1 MNLTDMADCC
11 YPGNMD
17 NLAKDIEHAAKAAFI
32 DKQIIHSTMLRPS
45 IIDNSL
51 DRQND
56 MLSCIKKG
64 LSSSKEFMISVSF
77 IRMSGLSMLLQ
88 TLKDIDGKGVRGRV
102 ITTDYL
108 NYTEPKALRK
118 LLEFPFIELK
128 VATEEA
134 FHIKGYLF
142 DDGEKNTV
150 IIGSS
155 NITGGAL
162 KSNREWNLRTTILS
176 EGGLN
181 EEFRNSF
188 DELWGKARHIDE
200 RWLSSYAERYG
211 HELEI
216 RRTIKKETRLRTYTI
231 EPNPMQKAAALSLQ
245 KIRAAGKDKALL
257 IAATGTGKTY
267 LAAFDV
273 RSFNPERMLFIVH
286 REQILH
292 DAAES
297 FEDVLGINESDIGF
311 LTGNNKDY
319 NKRFL
324 FTTNLTMSKPE
335 IYTKFSRS
343 CFDYIIIDEVH
354 RAGADSY
361 RKIMEYFR
369 PKFMLGMSA
378 TPDRPDSQD
387 DGKNIYKLFD
397 YNIALDIRLKDALAG
412 QLLCPFHYY
421 GVSDITI
428 DGKPLE
434 ENEDFTNLTTE
445 ERVRN
450 ILEKSEFY
458 GFSGS
463 RVKGLIFCSRQ
474 DEAIELS
481 KEINSRKKNP
491 SRNWQTAYVTG
502 ETSIRTREDYVERL
516 PSDEDDSS
524 VLDFIIT
531 VDTFNEGI
539 DIPKVNQIIMLR
551 PTQSSIIFIQQLGR
565 GLRKN
570 AEGKEYLVVIDF
582 IGNYKKSFLIPVA
595 LSGDNTYDKD
605 NLRKYITEGSSV
617 IPGTSTIDFDPI
629 AKELIYRNIDASDIT
644 RMDFLRKEYF
654 ALKSRL
660 GRIPSIADFSREK
673 AIDIQNFVDKSGSYY
688 SFVKAVDKEYG
699 RTLDADEEIVIRYI
713 SEKFSDGK
721 RRAEL
726 TLLKDLL
733 SNWHDGSYAAESSPY
748 YIRQAIGKAYDSMLS
763 NLDMT
768 FLKLQDQRKYGNEPL
783 VETRN
788 GSPYPA
794 KRFERM
800 LRDPDFRMILDE
812 VIEDGLRRNSERYN
826 KQYKDTS
833 FVLYEK
839 YTYEDVCRLL
849 NWEKNMN
856 ALNIGGY
863 FYDRKTKTLPVFINY
878 EKDDSAIQ
886 YQDRFL
892 DDENLIALSK
902 KPRKIGSPDYNHIY
916 KTAEDDKDNRIF
928 LFIRKNSED
937 ERKEFYFLGEIE
949 AVEDAIPVK
958 VDCQDAFEIHYLLAM
973 PVRRDIYDYITS

>member
-1 MNLTDMADCC
+1 
-11 YPGNMD
+11 MD
-17 NLAKDIEHAAKAAFI
+17 NLAKDIELAAKAAFI

-188 DELWGKARHIDE
+188 DELWDKARHIDE

-245 KIRAAGKDKALL
+245 RIRASGKDKALL

-297 FEDVLGINESDIGF
+297 FEDVLGINESNIGF

-458 GFSGS
+458 GFSGN

-491 SRNWQTAYVTG
+491 GRNWQTAYVTG

-516 PSDEDDSS
+516 QSDEDDSS

-673 AIDIQNFVDKSGSYY
+673 AIDIQNFVDKSGSYH
-688 SFVKAVDKEYG
+688 SFVKAVDNEYG

-726 TLLKDLL
+726 TLLKDFL
-733 SNWHDGSYAAESSPY
+733 SNWHDGSYAAESSPC
-748 YIRQAIGKAYDSMLS
+748 YIRQATGKAYDSMLS

-794 KRFERM
+794 KRLERM

-812 VIEDGLRRNSERYN
+812 VIEDGLRRNNERYS
-826 KQYKDTS
+826 KKYKDTS

-892 DDENLIALSK
+892 DEENLIALSK
-902 KPRKIGSPDYNHIY
+902 KPRKMGSPDYNHIY
-916 KTAEDDKDNRIF
+916 KAAEDDKDNRIF

-958 VDCQDAFEIHYLLAM
+958 VDGQDAFEIHYLLAM
-973 PVRRDIYDYITS
+973 PARRDIYDYITS

>member
-1 MNLTDMADCC
+1 MQGDKGILFRKTTYLSNSFHTITYGSVMDMSEFKRWISYIYAYNGEIKGKNVGFAKIEARDGKCRLNISIKGAYGCDTRGLDVGLFVRRSGRPVRFSAGRMRICAGAGEFGETTRRDNLFESGYALADC
-11 YPGNMD
+11 G
-17 NLAKDIEHAAKAAFI
+17 
-32 DKQIIHSTMLRPS
+32 
-45 IIDNSL
+45 
-51 DRQND
+51 
-56 MLSCIKKG
+56 G
-64 LSSSKEFMISVSF
+64 LW
-77 IRMSGLSMLLQ
+77 
-88 TLKDIDGKGVRGRV
+88 
-102 ITTDYL
+102 
-108 NYTEPKALRK
+108 
-118 LLEFPFIELK
+118 
-128 VATEEA
+128 
-134 FHIKGYLF
+134 
-142 DDGEKNTV
+142 
-150 IIGSS
+150 
-155 NITGGAL
+155 ITG
-162 KSNREWNLRTTILS
+162 
-176 EGGLN
+176 
-181 EEFRNSF
+181 
-188 DELWGKARHIDE
+188 
-200 RWLSSYAERYG
+200 
-211 HELEI
+211 
-216 RRTIKKETRLRTYTI
+216 
-231 EPNPMQKAAALSLQ
+231 P
-245 KIRAAGKDKALL
+245 GKDTL
-257 IAATGTGKTY
+257 Y
-267 LAAFDV
+267 LT
-273 RSFNPERMLFIVH
+273 SWE
-286 REQILH
+286 
-292 DAAES
+292 
-297 FEDVLGINESDIGF
+297 
-311 LTGNNKDY
+311 KD
-319 NKRFL
+319 
-324 FTTNLTMSKPE
+324 
-335 IYTKFSRS
+335 
-343 CFDYIIIDEVH
+343 C
-354 RAGADSY
+354 
-361 RKIMEYFR
+361 
-369 PKFMLGMSA
+369 
-378 TPDRPDSQD
+378 
-387 DGKNIYKLFD
+387 
-397 YNIALDIRLKDALAG
+397 LDIR
-412 QLLCPFHYY
+412 
-421 GVSDITI
+421 
-428 DGKPLE
+428 
-434 ENEDFTNLTTE
+434 DFL
-445 ERVRN
+445 
-450 ILEKSEFY
+450 
-458 GFSGS
+458 G
-463 RVKGLIFCSRQ
+463 
-474 DEAIELS
+474 DEAAARRQEEPPVYQ
-481 KEINSRKKNP
+481 KEMQSPEKEDKKAQEMQAPQESREP
-491 SRNWQTAYVTG
+491 VQTAYVTG

-516 PSDEDDSS
+516 QSDEDDSS

-794 KRFERM
+794 KKLERM

-958 VDCQDAFEIHYLLAM
+958 VDGQDAFEIHYLLAM